1 MRIFLVAVMAGLA
14 VACSPPPAATTETP
28 DAPAVS
34 APGVD
39 DAQTQLLLN
48 VLQPVVAD
56 EVGQPVSLQPTTVNV
71 RDEWAYVDAQ
81 VRNGDGTEINWTTT
95 NLASR
100 YENGAMDTGGG
111 VHALL
116 KNENGTWVVLEHV
129 IAPTDVAWIDWAS
142 RHGVAPDILGLP
154 SN

>member
-1 MRIFLVAVMAGLA
+1 MRALLITAVAGLA
-14 VACSPPPAATTETP
+14 AACSPPASTTTETP
-28 DAPAVS
+28 EVPAAPL
-34 APGVD
+34 PGAQD
-39 DAQTQLLLN
+39 EQTQALLN
-48 VLQPVVAD
+48 ALQPLVAG
-56 EVGQPVSLQPTTVNV
+56 EVGQPVSLEPRTVNV

-81 VRNGDGTEINWTTT
+81 VRNSDGSEINWTTT
-95 NLASR
+95 SLASR

-129 IAPTDVAWIDWAS
+129 IAPTDVAWIDWAG
-142 RHGVAPDILGLP
+142 RHGVPPDILGLP